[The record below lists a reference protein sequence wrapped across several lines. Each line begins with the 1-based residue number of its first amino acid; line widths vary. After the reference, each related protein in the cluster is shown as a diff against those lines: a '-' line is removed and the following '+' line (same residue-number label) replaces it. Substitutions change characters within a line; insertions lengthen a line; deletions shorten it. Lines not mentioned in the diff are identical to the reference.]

1 MGHSPVFF
9 KGTDNC
15 RPITSYGALDLPTYF
30 LDITP
35 FVPILTDGETHV
47 ISLDVVSAE
56 NDHTIN
62 QNWFLS
68 AVLQVFIDK
77 NSSNPTTGEITQ
89 YSGDFFSK
97 TNTVGS
103 VPVGENGD
111 LNVTVSATRQ
121 LHIESTIISGSG
133 IVNNVVWDQNL
144 VYNNEQNYQN
154 INGSSR
160 WNSHLLRPF
169 HLTFSFLL

>member
-1 MGHSPVFF
+1 M
-9 KGTDNC
+9 
-15 RPITSYGALDLPTYF
+15 
-30 LDITP
+30 
-35 FVPILTDGETHV
+35 
-47 ISLDVVSAE
+47 VSAE

-103 VPVGENGD
+103 VGENGD

-154 INGSSR
+154 INGS
-160 WNSHLLRPF
+160 NQVGGIPIYYVHF
-169 HLTFSFLL
+169 I

>member
-1 MGHSPVFF
+1 M
-9 KGTDNC
+9 
-15 RPITSYGALDLPTYF
+15 
-30 LDITP
+30 
-35 FVPILTDGETHV
+35 
-47 ISLDVVSAE
+47 VSAE

-103 VPVGENGD
+103 VGENGD

-154 INGSSR
+154 INGS
-160 WNSHLLRPF
+160 NQVGGIPIYCVHF
-169 HLTFSFLL
+169 I